1 MARVT
6 GLTAARM
13 QQIINAQ
20 MSTADVVG
28 DDLVIT
34 RMDETTINAGN
45 VRGPKG
51 DTGDVS
57 GYPGIF
63 SPSAGR
69 WRSTS
74 TTSHGFPSGG
84 WDQAEMVFDTAEFT
98 PINGISLV
106 SGSGVGRI
114 QVANAGVYHIDANV
128 AVTASVS
135 GTEEIHARV
144 ERSGVGSPMIRGG
157 SNKIMAA
164 TTVAQS
170 IVSGDLY
177 CDAGTILSV
186 WYQYSFGHSL
196 MNNQGYN
203 TINVHRVA

>member
-1 MARVT
+1 MATVT

-20 MSTADVVG
+20 MATADVVG

-34 RMDETTINAGN
+34 RNDATTINAGN

-69 WRSTS
+69 WRCTAHTS
-74 TTSHGFPSGG
+74 VGAPGGWTTS
-84 WDQAEMVFDTAEFT
+84 EIYFDTAVFT
-98 PINGISLV
+98 PINGIALYGPGRIYIPDSGVYHVDVNIAVTALV
-106 SGSGVGRI
+106 SGTQQIS
-114 QVANAGVYHIDANV
+114 AH
-128 AVTASVS
+128 
-135 GTEEIHARV
+135 V
-144 ERSGVGSPMIRGG
+144 ERTGSGSDIIHGSTNPMV
-157 SNKIMAA
+157 SE
-164 TTVAQS
+164 TLAQAV
-170 IVSGDLY
+170 VSGDIY
-177 CDAGTILSV
+177 CDAGNVLFT
-186 WYQYSFGHSL
+186 YYEYNFAHTL